1 MLNKSNKSLNLHGLL
16 RIVPLFSLFSPLF
29 DVDTNFIYFSYWIN
43 MKTIFVYI
51 GASDSTSSHKNVHIN
66 FFFHQLNHKILLLI
80 WYEKKAK
87 QKTNDGAFIKS
98 RKKNFKVFFTWI
110 IRWNQN
116 FLFMLVL
123 SWSYHDNTVLEFQDS
138 KLIQLT
144 ASSFLVHEKHA
155 AKAIISQFARI
166 PGGVVSI
173 FVRAISCINSEINE
187 KSLTNST
194 KQSTMNQKCQ

>member
-29 DVDTNFIYFSYWIN
+29 DVDTNFIYFSHWIN

-98 RKKNFKVFFTWI
+98 RKKK
-110 IRWNQN
+110 
-116 FLFMLVL
+116 
-123 SWSYHDNTVLEFQDS
+123 FQ
-138 KLIQLT
+138 
-144 ASSFLVHEKHA
+144 
-155 AKAIISQFARI
+155 
-166 PGGVVSI
+166 SI
-173 FVRAISCINSEINE
+173 FHLNYSL
-187 KSLTNST
+187 KSKFSIYARLELKLPRQHSARV
-194 KQSTMNQKCQ
+194 SR